1 LDVGFV
7 RRVQCNVTQA
17 ATTVARYH
25 TSESLWVEVVWC
37 SNSGNSEQRIGGMH
51 VVVSCNADPAC
62 HAIEDAHHV
71 ALFVCNGAYLFIV
84 EYIGVSEGEMFTV
97 FPGLD
102 FAASSPVKNRKAPS
116 SCMHFAWQPHAHRT
130 RTDMR
135 WGGNTF
141 GTWSCSTSHS
151 LIDSTHV
158 PAPVHVESIKGR
170 RRSRT
175 QTEEYLWLPSV
186 DPSVSTPCP
195 HTRFQHVE

>member
-1 LDVGFV
+1 MWLCHAMLIQHVMPSKTLTMSPFLLAMAHISSLSNTLV
-7 RRVQCNVTQA
+7 SLKEKCSPSFQVWISQHRR
-17 ATTVARYH
+17 R
-25 TSESLWVEVVWC
+25 SK
-37 SNSGNSEQRIGGMH
+37 IGRH
-51 VVVSCNADPAC
+51 RLPAC
-62 HAIEDAHHV
+62 ISLGNPTHTA
-71 ALFVCNGAYLFIV
+71 
-84 EYIGVSEGEMFTV
+84 
-97 FPGLD
+97 PGQT
-102 FAASSPVKNRKAPS
+102 
-116 SCMHFAWQPHAHRT
+116 CG
-130 RTDMR
+130 
-135 WGGNTF
+135 GGNTF